1 MSDTTPQLRV
11 VVIGGGV
18 AGLSTA
24 YYAARGGASVH
35 VIEKDSIA
43 AASSGLSA
51 GIFNRQTF
59 NPVDLALRVESGREF
74 AEFERETSFAVTRTG
89 YMRLA
94 RTAAQWERVV
104 STIQSGDYPDTTLI
118 DAGQVAELVPG
129 MRIDDVFGAMYGPE
143 DGFIDGPELCA
154 AFLELGKRHGVTFAG
169 NTAVLGA
176 DTSGARITLD
186 TSSGPV
192 EADVVVNAAGAWLS
206 KVGDLLGAPVGINN
220 QRHEVAVV
228 VVPELAEVKVPAVQT
243 YFPGSGA
250 DAVYIRPEGPGRFLT
265 GLHSYESSGE
275 QADPEAYARKVSEQY
290 IEEVAEALIDRF
302 PEWEDASMEAGW
314 AGIYPHSLDGA
325 FIVGPHEHDRRI
337 VTVGGLGGVGLT
349 VSPAIGQIAADWVL
363 HGEST
368 RFDFVDDLLPDA
380 PSRKVNA

>member
-74 AEFERETSFAVTRTG
+74 AEFEQETSFAVTRTG

-118 DAGQVAELVPG
+118 DAAQVAELVPG

-228 VVPELAEVKVPAVQT
+228 LVPELADVKVPAVQT

-275 QADPEAYARKVSEQY
+275 QADRRRTRGRCPSSTSKRSPRRSSTVSPSGRGEHGGRLGGNLPAQPRRC
-290 IEEVAEALIDRF
+290 LHRR
-302 PEWEDASMEAGW
+302 
-314 AGIYPHSLDGA
+314 
-325 FIVGPHEHDRRI
+325 PHEHDRRI